1 MQALFYSL
9 LAALSV
15 STISLVGILI
25 IGTSKKKLEV
35 VLFYLISFSAGSLL
49 GGAFFHLL
57 PEALEGAEAL
67 NVFKVVLVGFILFF
81 VLERILRWHHCHKMD
96 CDTHKILG
104 YQNLAG
110 DSIHNFVDGLIIISA
125 FSVDMSLGFAVTLS
139 VILHEI
145 PQEIGDFGVLLY
157 SGFSK
162 GKAIIFN
169 LLSALLSIAGVL
181 VGFVLITRVESVVN
195 LLLPFAAGGFMYIA
209 ASDLIPELHQEKNV
223 KKALLASIFFVLA
236 ILFMLGLKSIEF

>member
-15 STISLVGILI
+15 SAISLIGILV
-25 IGTSKKKLEV
+25 IGTSKKKLEA
-35 VLFYLISFSAGSLL
+35 VLFYLVSFSAGSLL

-57 PEALEGAEAL
+57 PEALEDADAL
-67 NVFKVVLVGFILFF
+67 GVFEVVLVGFLLFF
-81 VLERILRWHHCHKMD
+81 VLERVLRWRHCHKID

-110 DSIHNFVDGLIIISA
+110 DGIHNFIDGLIIISA
-125 FSVDMSLGFAVTLS
+125 FFVDVSLGFAVTLS

-162 GKAIIFN
+162 MKAIVFN
-169 LLSALLSIAGVL
+169 LLSALLSIVGVL
-181 VGFVLITRVESVVN
+181 VGFVLITRIESVVG
-195 LLLPFAAGGFMYIA
+195 LLLPFAAGGFLYIA
-209 ASDLIPELHQEKNV
+209 ASDLIPELHREKDV
-223 KKALLASIFFVLA
+223 KKSLIASIFFALA
-236 ILFMLGLKSIEF
+236 ILFMLILKVSE

>member
-15 STISLVGILI
+15 SAISLVGVLI
-25 IGTSKKKLEV
+25 IGASKKKLEV
-35 VLFYLISFSAGSLL
+35 VLFYLVSFSAGSLL

-57 PEALEGAEAL
+57 PEALENAEAL
-67 NVFKVVLVGFILFF
+67 GVFEVVLVGFLLFF
-81 VLERILRWHHCHKMD
+81 ILERVLRWHHCHKMD

-104 YQNLAG
+104 YQNLVG
-110 DSIHNFVDGLIIISA
+110 DGVHNFIDGLIIISA
-125 FSVDMSLGFAVTLS
+125 FFVDMSLGFAVTLS

-162 GKAIIFN
+162 TKAIVFN
-169 LLSALLSIAGVL
+169 LLSALFSIVGVL
-181 VGFVLITRVESVVN
+181 VGFVLITRIESVVS

-209 ASDLIPELHQEKNV
+209 ASDLIPELHREKNV
-223 KKALLASIFFVLA
+223 KKSLIASIFFALA
-236 ILFMLGLKSIEF
+236 ILFMLGLKLAE

>member
-15 STISLVGILI
+15 SAISLVGILI
-25 IGTSKKKLEV
+25 IGISKKKLEA
-35 VLFYLISFSAGSLL
+35 VLFYLVSFSAGSLL

-57 PEALEGAEAL
+57 PEALEGTEAL
-67 NVFKVVLVGFILFF
+67 DVFKVVLVGFLLFF
-81 VLERILRWHHCHKMD
+81 ILERILRWHHCHKMD

-110 DSIHNFVDGLIIISA
+110 DGVHNFIDGLIIISA
-125 FSVDMSLGFAVTLS
+125 FFVDISLGFAVTLS

-162 GKAIIFN
+162 TKAIIFN
-169 LLSALLSIAGVL
+169 LLSALFSIAGVL
-181 VGFVLITRVESVVN
+181 VGFVLITRIESVVS

-209 ASDLIPELHQEKNV
+209 ASDLIPELHREKNV
-223 KKALLASIFFVLA
+223 KKSLIASILFALA
-236 ILFMLGLKSIEF
+236 ILFMLILKISE